1 MDRLKA
7 MKVFVKVSEQGGFT
21 AAARDLD
28 LSTSATSRY
37 IAGFEDW
44 LGTPLFH
51 RTTRQLSLT
60 ALST

>member
-51 RTTRQLSLT
+51 RTTRR
-60 ALST
+60 A